1 MSALRLEADPYHTLR
16 KSDRDHL
23 LAAAMLISE
32 RDELPSGRTVCEA
45 VGRLTA
51 NTPTNKTTGVALERL
66 EGEGLV
72 ERVDGKPDHRS
83 RGVRVTEQGQRVLG
97 RGAAR
102 LAAAATAQTDSEE
115 ESSHE

>member
-1 MSALRLEADPYHTLR
+1 MTALQLEADPYHTLSQ
-16 KSDRDHL
+16 SDRDHL
-23 LAAAMLISE
+23 LAAAMLIGK
-32 RDELPSGRTVCEA
+32 RDDLPAGKTVCET

-51 NTPTNKTTGVALERL
+51 NQPTSKTTRGALERL

-102 LAAAATAQTDSEE
+102 LAAAATAGETYE
-115 ESSHE
+115 

>member
-1 MSALRLEADPYHTLR
+1 MTALQLEADPYHTLR

-23 LAAAMLISE
+23 LAAAMLIAK
-32 RDELPSGRTVCEA
+32 RDDLPAGKTVCET

-72 ERVDGKPDHRS
+72 ERVDGEPDNRS
-83 RGVRVTEQGQRVLG
+83 RGVRVTEEGQRVLG

-102 LAAAATAQTDSEE
+102 LAAAATAGETYE
-115 ESSHE
+115 

>member
-1 MSALRLEADPYHTLR
+1 MTALRLEADPYHTLR

-23 LAAAMLISE
+23 LAAAMLIGK
-32 RDELPSGRTVCEA
+32 RDDLPAGKTVCET

-51 NTPTNKTTGVALERL
+51 NQPTSKTTRGALERL

-72 ERVDGKPDHRS
+72 ERVDGEPDHRS

-102 LAAAATAQTDSEE
+102 LAAAATAGEDV
-115 ESSHE
+115 

>member
-1 MSALRLEADPYHTLR
+1 MTALRLESDPYHTLSQ
-16 KSDRDHL
+16 SDRDHL
-23 LAAAMLISE
+23 LAAAMLIGKRE
-32 RDELPSGRTVCEA
+32 DLPAGKTVCET

-51 NTPTNKTTGVALERL
+51 NQPTSKTTRGALERL
-66 EGEGLV
+66 EGKGLV

-102 LAAAATAQTDSEE
+102 LAAAATAGEDV
-115 ESSHE
+115 

>member
-1 MSALRLEADPYHTLR
+1 MTEALQLEADPYHTLSQ
-16 KSDRDHL
+16 SDRDHL
-23 LAAAMLISE
+23 LAAAMLIAK
-32 RDELPSGRTVCEA
+32 RDDLPAGKTVCET

-51 NTPTNKTTGVALERL
+51 NQPTSKTTRGALERL

-83 RGVRVTEQGQRVLG
+83 RGVRVTDEGQRVLG

-102 LAAAATAQTDSEE
+102 LAAAATAGEDV
-115 ESSHE
+115 